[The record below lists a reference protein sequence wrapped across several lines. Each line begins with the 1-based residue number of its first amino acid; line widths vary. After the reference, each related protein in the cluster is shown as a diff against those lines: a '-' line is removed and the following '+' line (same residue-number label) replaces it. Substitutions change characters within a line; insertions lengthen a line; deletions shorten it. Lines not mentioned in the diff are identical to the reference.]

1 MAYLRI
7 NEIKNTDDS
16 VDSNEI
22 EVANDII
29 EALLITRKVTI
40 PGSRAFGLSQVFVN
54 MPAPDAVNMITVELA
69 EAMDEYIPTLELQ
82 DIKATNDTDGTLA
95 LDIYIGRR

>member
-7 NEIKNTDDS
+7 NEIKSTDNSIDS
-16 VDSNEI
+16 DEI
-22 EVANDII
+22 EMANDII

-40 PGSRAFGLSQVFVN
+40 PGSRAFGLSHVFVD

-69 EAMDEYIPTLELQ
+69 EATDEYIPTLELQ
-82 DIKATNDTDGTLA
+82 DVSATTDTDGTLA
-95 LDIYIGRR
+95 LDIRIGRR

>member
-7 NEIKNTDDS
+7 NEIKSTDDS
-16 VDSNEI
+16 IDSDEI
-22 EVANDII
+22 EMANDII

-40 PGSRAFGLSQVFVN
+40 PGSRAF
-54 MPAPDAVNMITVELA
+54 VELA

-82 DIKATNDTDGTLA
+82 DVSATTDTDGTLA
-95 LDIYIGRR
+95 LDIRIGRR

>member
-1 MAYLRI
+1 MAFIRI
-7 NEIKNTDDS
+7 NQIKDADGS
-16 VDSNEI
+16 I
-22 EVANDII
+22 EPDELELANDII

-40 PGSRAFGLSQVFVN
+40 PGSRAFGLSHVFVD

-82 DIKATNDTDGTLA
+82 DVSATTDTDGTLA
-95 LDIYIGRR
+95 LDIRIGGR

>member
-1 MAYLRI
+1 MAFIRI
-7 NEIKNTDDS
+7 NQIKDADGS
-16 VDSNEI
+16 I
-22 EVANDII
+22 EPDELELANDII

-40 PGSRAFGLSQVFVN
+40 PGSRAFGLSHVFVD

-82 DIKATNDTDGTLA
+82 DVSATTDTDGTLA
-95 LDIYIGRR
+95 LDIRIGRR